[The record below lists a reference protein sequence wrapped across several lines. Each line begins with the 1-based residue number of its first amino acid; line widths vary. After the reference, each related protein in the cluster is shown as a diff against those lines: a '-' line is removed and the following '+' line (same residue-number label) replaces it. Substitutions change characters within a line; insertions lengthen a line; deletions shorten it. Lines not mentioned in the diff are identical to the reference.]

1 MTMQLAWKI
10 ATSPSLSRNYA
21 DLAGASRPV
30 HLQDAFSLRHPA
42 MPAEKRAKLFQPYDA
57 LDGYSDAIRRKRRQ
71 YEKRRV
77 HTPESEEKLG
87 KQLAKL
93 SRLCPNSRAALRV
106 QAVLTVCYFVP
117 NDLPDTDDRWGLGD
131 YVTVTGLLRA
141 LSPVS
146 ETLLVGETLI
156 LFREI
161 WSLRCLSLNTPL
173 RAAVPGT
180 ACSTRA

>member
-1 MTMQLAWKI
+1 MYVIGRELV
-10 ATSPSLSRNYA
+10 
-21 DLAGASRPV
+21 PV
-30 HLQDAFSLRHPA
+30 CDSCI
-42 MPAEKRAKLFQPYDA
+42 
-57 LDGYSDAIRRKRRQ
+57 SRKRRQ

-93 SRLCPNSRAALRV
+93 ARLCPNSRAALRV

-156 LFREI
+156 PFREI
-161 WSLRCLSLNTPL
+161 WSLRCLSLNAPL
-173 RAAVPGT
+173 RAAVTET

>member
-1 MTMQLAWKI
+1 MNF
-10 ATSPSLSRNYA
+10 R
-21 DLAGASRPV
+21 
-30 HLQDAFSLRHPA
+30 
-42 MPAEKRAKLFQPYDA
+42 
-57 LDGYSDAIRRKRRQ
+57 IRRGGYDHAACLEDRDQPVAVQKLCGPGRGQPSRASSGCVLPAASCHARR
-71 YEKRRV
+71 EKRRV

-93 SRLCPNSRAALRV
+93 ARLCPNSRAALRV

-156 LFREI
+156 PFREI